1 MAEDYEVGYRKPPK
15 RGQFKKGQSGNANG
29 RPKGTKNL
37 KTDLLEEFSETIVVR
52 EGDRKNEISKQ
63 RTLIKSLMARA
74 LNGDDRPAAKILD
87 LYLRLYDRDEQ
98 AAQAGAP
105 LSADEQA
112 IMQNVEAR
120 IRRQAGAPAKRTKKD
135 QKI

>member
-63 RTLIKSLMARA
+63 RALIKSLMARA

-87 LYLRLYDRDEQ
+87 DRVPAGGVRALRSTRLPAGRAGTFRLPRW
-98 AAQAGAP
+98 AA
-105 LSADEQA
+105 
-112 IMQNVEAR
+112 
-120 IRRQAGAPAKRTKKD
+120 
-135 QKI
+135 